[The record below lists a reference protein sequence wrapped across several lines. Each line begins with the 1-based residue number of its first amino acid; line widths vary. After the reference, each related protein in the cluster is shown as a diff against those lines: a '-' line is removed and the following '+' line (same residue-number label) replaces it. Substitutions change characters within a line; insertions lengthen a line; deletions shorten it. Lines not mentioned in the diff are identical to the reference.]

1 MPHKEQHLS
10 VQGFQGKLVGTATPG
25 WGRTNLLFGIMSEIE
40 KKVGLGVPLVPL
52 NPPIHL
58 TKNCFTSYTA
68 RAPVSNILCVTDEG
82 FRGRCV
88 KTEKTSSC
96 STSTEHGRK
105 REPFS
110 RLHPQHCQP
119 TQITG
124 LRKGRQPKS
133 QDQGCIHQPLMI
145 RHPTTKYHRIH
156 HLTTHPWPSANNHTQ
171 PLDPTPGYFWKY
183 EELGCLV

>member
-1 MPHKEQHLS
+1 
-10 VQGFQGKLVGTATPG
+10 
-25 WGRTNLLFGIMSEIE
+25 MSELK

-58 TKNCFTSYTA
+58 TKNSFTCYTV

-88 KTEKTSSC
+88 KTEITSSC

-110 RLHPQHCQP
+110 RLHPPALPTDTNHGPQERAP
-119 TQITG
+119 TQVPG
-124 LRKGRQPKS
+124 SGV
-133 QDQGCIHQPLMI
+133 
-145 RHPTTKYHRIH
+145 HPSTSDD
-156 HLTTHPWPSANNHTQ
+156 PPSYNEIS
-171 PLDPTPGYFWKY
+171 PDPPPDYSSVAFSK
-183 EELGCLV
+183 